1 MKKDEPFIDNRNI
14 NSFQNEDIWSLIKNQ
29 FKEKERYSEMEKD
42 NLEDTQKYD

>member
-29 FKEKERYSEMEKD
+29 FKEKELYSEMEKD
-42 NLEDTQKYD
+42 NLENTEKYD